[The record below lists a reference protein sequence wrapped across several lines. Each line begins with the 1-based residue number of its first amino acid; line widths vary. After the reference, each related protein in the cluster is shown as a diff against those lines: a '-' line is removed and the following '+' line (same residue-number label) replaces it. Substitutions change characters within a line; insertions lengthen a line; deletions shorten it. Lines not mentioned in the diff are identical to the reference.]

1 MAITTPFNAATAAY
15 GNASR
20 LISQAAKPSTD
31 LTVLAN
37 PGNGQNFADMLAQQ
51 VQGVVDSG
59 KASDAMAI
67 DMVNGKANIVD
78 MVTALSETEIA
89 IESMVT
95 VRDRVIS
102 AYEEIMRMPI

>member
-1 MAITTPFNAATAAY
+1 MAVNTPFNAATAAY
-15 GNASR
+15 GNAQR
-20 LISQAAKPSTD
+20 LINQAA
-31 LTVLAN
+31 VAN
-37 PGNGQNFADMLAQQ
+37 PQGGPNFADMLAQQ
-51 VQGVVDSG
+51 VQGVVDAG
-59 KASDAMAI
+59 AASDRMAI
-67 DMVNGKANIVD
+67 DMVNGKANVVD

>member
-1 MAITTPFNAATAAY
+1 
-15 GNASR
+15 
-20 LISQAAKPSTD
+20 
-31 LTVLAN
+31 
-37 PGNGQNFADMLAQQ
+37 
-51 VQGVVDSG
+51 
-59 KASDAMAI
+59 MAI
-67 DMVNGKANIVD
+67 DMVNGKANVVD